1 MKKKNKVKEIMFD
14 FRVNRYLDNDD
25 LYNRLVQGYRRDEIK
40 QKDLMNDL
48 SIIKLNSTF
57 LEVTDAHYKDRGFVS
72 LVVLFFFVLEFY
84 FLVDMLFLSSIYE
97 WFGVTLSL
105 SLLIMTPFFLK
116 FECFIYTHYPIR
128 FNRKK
133 QLVHLFRI
141 NGEVQTVPWKDIYF
155 AMRRE
160 KPDGLTPNMW
170 YLCGHLLAE
179 DGITVID
186 TFTVSM
192 YAPKKIYVLRFWEL
206 IRRYMEDKNG
216 VKEVA
221 DISSWFLPINERKE
235 PFGIGLWML
244 TMRCGFIGSI
254 IMLPVNIAHA
264 AARWLTFQTSKIP
277 QWTPEVEAL
286 CHISEYDPY
295 NFDCH
300 SVDMKWRWRYLLFW
314 RYKYGIAVT
323 GRRWKR

>member
-1 MKKKNKVKEIMFD
+1 MFD
-14 FRVNRYLDNDD
+14 FRVNRYLDDED

-40 QKDLMNDL
+40 QRDLMSDL

-57 LEVTDAHYKDRGFVS
+57 LEVTDVHYKDRGFITFVN
-72 LVVLFFFVLEFY
+72 LFFSSLMMYFFINAIFFLLAVDWFIISMSISILCCMFY
-84 FLVDMLFLSSIYE
+84 FLKI
-97 WFGVTLSL
+97 
-105 SLLIMTPFFLK
+105 
-116 FECFIYTHYPIR
+116 ECFIYTHYPIR

-155 AMRRE
+155 CMRRE
-160 KPDGLTPNMW
+160 KPDGLTPKMW

-206 IRRYMEDKNG
+206 VRRYMEDKNG

-235 PFGIGLWML
+235 PLGIGLWML
-244 TMRCGFIGSI
+244 TMRSGFIGSI
-254 IMLPVNIAHA
+254 IMLPVNIVHA
-264 AARWLTFQTSKIP
+264 VARWLTFQTSKIP
-277 QWTPEVEAL
+277 QWTSEVEVL
-286 CHISEYDPY
+286 CHISEHDPY

-314 RYKYGIAVT
+314 RYKEGIAVT